1 MQSPTTASRPK
12 RCPIYLPYDSAKK
25 SGNLFQH
32 PTTGRYPSHL
42 PYDTSDDE
50 SSSVV
55 PSPPRSYLPRPQP
68 TAPPEDHFMMSTP
81 IGRNSHN
88 FDPIPLPGSTSQKSK
103 TQEESQITCATW
115 DSEAPSTPHEVERQ
129 TTTATSRREQRTRPS
144 GKKRIWVFG
153 YHVSR
158 TRFMVI
164 VALIGWILTFVS
176 GLLVGGK
183 FLSLSASSHNH
194 ISSCA
199 STSTSSSHH
208 SGMVPS
214 SNITVGAYYYPWSY
228 RGNGTL
234 RELLGQ
240 IPTLGYYD
248 ASDQQ
253 TVTQHLAWSR
263 QANIQLWVTSWRGPH
278 SSEDTTI
285 RSNIFSNPLLGDHKI
300 ALFYETW
307 GRIQEVNSY
316 STQYV
321 SSDIEYICQSY
332 FDHPNYFTIN
342 GRPVLFVYLTRKLQA
357 LGLMT
362 TVIDLMR
369 GANCGNHTLYIV
381 GDQVFGQAPESKNL
395 TAYQPFELLDA
406 VTNYDVYG
414 SMGIYGYAGEQDVI
428 NYYQHDE
435 LGWRQQALAAQ
446 CGFVPSVAA
455 GYNDLGVRPEAHHAP
470 LSRRLTSNSSPEG
483 SLFQVSLEQARLLVD
498 PAMNNLLMVTS
509 FNEWHE
515 DTQIEPC
522 VGKAS
527 SLPDTLT
534 HGLEYEGYGELYLD
548 ILRETT
554 SIEGESAGI

>member
-1 MQSPTTASRPK
+1 
-12 RCPIYLPYDSAKK
+12 
-25 SGNLFQH
+25 
-32 PTTGRYPSHL
+32 
-42 PYDTSDDE
+42 
-50 SSSVV
+50 
-55 PSPPRSYLPRPQP
+55 
-68 TAPPEDHFMMSTP
+68 MSTLP
-81 IGRNSHN
+81 TRRNDEG
-88 FDPIPLPGSTSQKSK
+88 FDHIALQGSSNDHAWINQQK
-103 TQEESQITCATW
+103 SQITWSTW
-115 DSEAPSTPHEVERQ
+115 DSEVTGN
-129 TTTATSRREQRTRPS
+129 TSNGRNGIPNSNASNQQQRTRVYDA
-144 GKKRIWVFG
+144 RIQILGFDFP
-153 YHVSR
+153 R
-158 TRFMVI
+158 IQVI
-164 VALIGWILTFVS
+164 LFVAFVGWILTFGS

-183 FLSLSASSHNH
+183 FLNLSKKSKETFWVTKNVSDYPD
-194 ISSCA
+194 IL
-199 STSTSSSHH
+199 
-208 SGMVPS
+208 PP
-214 SNITVGAYYYPWSY
+214 SNITVGVFYYPWSY
-228 RGNGTL
+228 TGKGTL
-234 RELLGQ
+234 REQLGEE
-240 IPTLGYYD
+240 PTLGYYD

-263 QANIQLWVTSWRGPH
+263 LANIRMWAVSWKGPD
-278 SSEDTTI
+278 SEEDITVKN
-285 RSNIFSNPLLGDHKI
+285 SIFAYPMLGKHKI
-300 ALFYETW
+300 ALLYETL
-307 GRIQEVNSY
+307 GRIQQEFNY
-316 STQYV
+316 STNQV
-321 SSDIEYICQSY
+321 ASDIEYICQSY

-522 VGKAS
+522 VGKAT